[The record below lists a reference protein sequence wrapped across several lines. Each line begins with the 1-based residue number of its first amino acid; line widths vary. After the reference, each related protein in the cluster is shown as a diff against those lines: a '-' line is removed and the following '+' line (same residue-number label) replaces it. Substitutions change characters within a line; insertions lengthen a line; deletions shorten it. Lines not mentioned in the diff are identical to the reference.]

1 MTIIAAAVRI
11 LCRLPPNRT
20 TIIAPTTNASQPPRE
35 PVAISGIMA
44 TLSPAAA
51 RNLSDRRTFARSTD
65 RASVIIIARYGAA
78 SLGEAR
84 LPQIRDGAH
93 AEDEH
98 SGAGQGESGGHHEGQ
113 VELAG
118 AVHHEPGQ
126 RRGQHSGEVA
136 EAVLKAGPLAG
147 GPRSGQDRKST
158 RLNSS

>member
-1 MTIIAAAVRI
+1 MTISAAAVRI

-84 LPQIRDGAH
+84 LPQIR
-93 AEDEH
+93 
-98 SGAGQGESGGHHEGQ
+98 
-113 VELAG
+113 
-118 AVHHEPGQ
+118 
-126 RRGQHSGEVA
+126 
-136 EAVLKAGPLAG
+136 PL
-147 GPRSGQDRKST
+147 PRKSSRT
-158 RLNSS
+158 LSPQEVVANLEPPERKAPHPAARLTKHE